1 MLVHMF
7 VPRTV
12 HASVPLFTEFTA
24 VHTTVKRRKI
34 SVYRCSQS
42 SQEVHTTSSLVLC
55 AFSRSPRWT
64 SGSPRMLLV
73 LIREF
78 ECRRGEILNL
88 FAQIKKDQL
97 LRAPSVGK
105 HNSTRV
111 DEGRKS

>member
-1 MLVHMF
+1 MHLHDVRVKTNKIDELVKDKRYMKD
-7 VPRTV
+7 V
-12 HASVPLFTEFTA
+12 H
-24 VHTTVKRRKI
+24 I
-34 SVYRCSQS
+34 
-42 SQEVHTTSSLVLC
+42 
-55 AFSRSPRWT
+55 SRSPRWT

-78 ECRRGEILNL
+78 ESRRGEILNL
-88 FAQIKKDQL
+88 FAKKKKDQL